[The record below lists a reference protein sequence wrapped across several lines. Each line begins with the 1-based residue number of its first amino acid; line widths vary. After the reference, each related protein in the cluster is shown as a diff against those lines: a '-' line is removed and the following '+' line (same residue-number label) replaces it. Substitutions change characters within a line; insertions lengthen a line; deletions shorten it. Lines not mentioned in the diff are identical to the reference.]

1 MKEMGTVL
9 HVAGSGRVIVRLT
22 GAAAEG
28 DILCNSRGR
37 RIVRIRELIGPVRAP
52 YASAESLTN
61 NIDRYLGVSVGAVGR
76 RKP

>member
-1 MKEMGTVL
+1 MKEMGTIL

-61 NIDRYLGVSVGAVGR
+61 NIGRYLGVSVGAVGR